1 MHIYCMYMIAY
12 VYMLCIYTYIYTV
25 FIYDYICIY
34 VVYKYTHY
42 THTEFWKTKCLN
54 SQWLW

>member
-1 MHIYCMYMIAY
+1 MIAY
-12 VYMLCIYTYIYTV
+12 VYMLCVYTCVYIYCV
-25 FIYDYICIY
+25 YICIYDYICIY

-42 THTEFWKTKCLN
+42 THTELWKTKCLI